1 MPLVYYVPEY
11 ERDAERIPLDAER
24 LLRLL
29 GVTGKLSGFRYAVI
43 WLNRFEIS
51 RTMCCLLRSAFTSR
65 RRIISTPRRVVWAQS
80 PHADPELLGTSST
93 MTF

>member
-11 ERDAERIPLDAER
+11 ERDAEQIPLDAER

-29 GVTGKLSGFRYAVI
+29 ALLGSCPVSAMQSI

-65 RRIISTPRRVVWAQS
+65 RRIISIPRRVVWSAIS
-80 PHADPELLGTSST
+80 AR
-93 MTF
+93 